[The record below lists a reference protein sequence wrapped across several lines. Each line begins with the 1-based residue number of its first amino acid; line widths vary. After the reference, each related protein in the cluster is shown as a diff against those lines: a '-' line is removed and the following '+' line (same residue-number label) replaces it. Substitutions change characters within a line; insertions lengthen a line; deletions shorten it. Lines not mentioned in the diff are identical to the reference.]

1 MIFPDRTHPQPKS
14 AMIPDPVLA
23 AIPFLSEAALFV
35 AIVTI
40 GIFAGV
46 LVLFSRFFRKVQ
58 QGQAIVRNGI
68 GGTRVSFNGM
78 LVIPVAHQAEYMD
91 ISVKRV
97 EIERRGTEG
106 LICKDNIRADIK
118 VAFFVRVSKTNEDV
132 LRVAQSIGC
141 ARASSVDTI
150 RVLFDAKFS
159 EALKTVGK
167 RFDFVQLYNERDHFK
182 DEILKVIG
190 TDLNGFTLDDCAIDF
205 LEQTQLENLDPQNI
219 LDAEGIKKIT
229 ELTATQAKLANFIQ
243 RDKEKVIKQ
252 QDVQAREA
260 ILELERQLA
269 ETEAKQMRDVESV
282 KAREQAE
289 TVKVQEEERM
299 KAERARIAAEEDIA
313 VANENKDRQIIVAL
327 RNKERTDGIEL
338 ERVERDRHLEQIE
351 RERVTAIKSIEKEK
365 AVEIE
370 KKNIQEVIKERVAL
384 EKTVVIEQQKI
395 LDTEAFAGADREKQ
409 VALTLAEKAGQEQ
422 LIEKTKAAEAAKEA
436 ARLKAEEEA
445 FNQTKAA
452 EAAKEAAE
460 LRAQE
465 MLTLAEAR
473 KEAAARE
480 SQAEKLMAEAV
491 SATTAAPGLGE
502 ATVQLAKADAAQK
515 QGQVDAE
522 VTQLM
527 LAAEADGIRNKA
539 EAMKLLEEAGREHEE
554 FKLQLDKEKTI
565 ALRQIDIQKDIAEQQ
580 AVVLGEALKSAKIEI
595 VGGESQFFDKISQ
608 AIGNGRAVDRLVA
621 NSTVLQDV
629 KETFFNGDPEY
640 FKGQVRSLVN
650 QFGIGSEDLKN
661 VTVAALI
668 GRLIGLGPDAVTLGK
683 LQGLLGAATRYN
695 LAGEPAEVVVGA
707 VTK

>member
-1 MIFPDRTHPQPKS
+1 MQALPILAEFDLAKLFQSTLAFGVFVTGLLIF
-14 AMIPDPVLA
+14 LA
-23 AIPFLSEAALFV
+23 
-35 AIVTI
+35 
-40 GIFAGV
+40 
-46 LVLFSRFFRKVQ
+46 LVLFSRFFRKVH
-58 QGQAIVRNGI
+58 QGQALVRNGV
-68 GGTRVSFNGM
+68 GNTQVEFNGM
-78 LVIPVAHQAEYMD
+78 LVIPVLHQAEFMD

-118 VAFFVRVSKTNEDV
+118 VAFFVRVNPTKEDV
-132 LRVAQSIGC
+132 KRVAQSIGC
-141 ARASSVDTI
+141 QRASSVDTI
-150 RVLFDAKFS
+150 RSLFDAKFS

-167 RFDFVQLYNERDHFK
+167 RFEFVQLYNERDHFK
-182 DEILKVIG
+182 EEILKVIG

-229 ELTATQAKLANFIQ
+229 ELTATQAKLANHIQ

-269 ETEAKQMRDVESV
+269 ETESKQKRDVESV
-282 KAREQAE
+282 KAREEAE

-313 VANENKDRQIIVAL
+313 IATENKDRQILVAQ

-338 ERVERDRHLEQIE
+338 ERVERDRMLEQIE

-370 KKNIQEVIKERVAL
+370 KKNIQEVIKDRVVL

-395 LDTEAFAGADREKQ
+395 LDTEAFATADRDKQ
-409 VALTLAEKAGQEQ
+409 VAVTLAEKSAQEQ
-422 LIEKTKAAEAAKEA
+422 LIHRIKEAEAAKEA
-436 ARLKAEEEA
+436 AKLKAEEDA

-452 EAAKEAAE
+452 EASKEAAE

-465 MLTLAEAR
+465 LLTLAEA
-473 KEAAARE
+473 KQEAAARE
-480 SQAEKLMAEAV
+480 SQAEKLMAEART
-491 SATTAAPGLGE
+491 ATAAADGLGE
-502 ATVQLAKADAAQK
+502 AKVQLAKAESSQK

-522 VTQLM
+522 VQQLM

-554 FKLQLDKEKTI
+554 FKLTLEKDKAI

-580 AVVLGEALKSAKIEI
+580 AIVMGEALKSAKIEI
-595 VGGESQFFDKISQ
+595 VGGESQFFDKITQ

-621 NSTVLQDV
+621 NSSVLSDV

-640 FKGQVRSLVN
+640 FKGQLRGLVD
-650 QFGIGSEDLKN
+650 QFGVSTEDIKN
-661 VTVAALI
+661 VTVAALL
-668 GRLIGLGPDAVTLGK
+668 GKMMGLGPDSVTLDK
-683 LQGLLGAATRYN
+683 LQGLVGAASRYS
-695 LAGEPAEVVVGA
+695 LADQPAAA
-707 VTK
+707 VLGVKKK